1 MNDLKDLNDT
11 KYLLEDSECKSMNME
26 EYSMLKNNN
35 LNNTQLLLEDKS
47 TILNE
52 IPNNNFNNNINN
64 VNCDTNKN
72 INQDNNENNIDN
84 NNNDNND
91 NIIKP
96 NIDTSIK
103 DIMENIENNEEIEKL
118 KKRDEQEIIK
128 QQNILLNNQSSH
140 LEELFSLSYTE
151 LSHNN
156 QILKNPIVNANN
168 TDRKANNISNNSIL
182 SPLKDIQ
189 NNNIDI
195 FKKTGQKEIKEN
207 IINNDSYNG
216 KNNDNNIE
224 QIYFGVIFPTEEKVK
239 NIYYKNNDKKKII
252 SFKIAKN
259 KNNNYHE
266 YFKILVDKNNDK
278 NYYNLK
284 ANEQISIKILLKV
297 PFMKFKKAIN
307 CEIDIID
314 INNNIIGS
322 YYLYANV
329 EIPKLCCLRNKNI
342 IKGCNIPLIKINL
355 SLEENQQFRIPFKNL
370 CLKDFKLNFCL
381 LNSTNEN
388 NTNEFIDYQ
397 IILDSE
403 KDMIFPSC
411 EINYFSIFINIK
423 KKSEFNEKDMGSIK
437 IKKIIEAN
445 IIDTKINYYFC
456 LELLLKKEI

>member
-26 EYSMLKNNN
+26 EYSLLKNNN

-52 IPNNNFNNNINN
+52 IPNNNLNNNINN
-64 VNCDTNKN
+64 VNYDINKN
-72 INQDNNENNIDN
+72 ISHDNNENNIDN
-84 NNNDNND
+84 NNNDHND
-91 NIIKP
+91 NNIRP
-96 NIDTSIK
+96 NIETSIK
-103 DIMENIENNEEIEKL
+103 DLMENIENNEEIEKL

-156 QILKNPIVNANN
+156 QILKIPTVNANN
-168 TDRKANNISNNSIL
+168 SDRKANNISNNSIL
-182 SPLKDIQ
+182 SPLKEVQ

-195 FKKTGQKEIKEN
+195 FKKSEQKEIKEN
-207 IINNDSYNG
+207 LINDDNY
-216 KNNDNNIE
+216 NDNNNNNIE
-224 QIYFGVIFPTEEKVK
+224 KIYFGVIFPTEQKVK
-239 NIYYKNNDKKKII
+239 SIYYKNNDKKKII

-266 YFKILVDKNNDK
+266 YFKILIDEKNDK

-284 ANEQISIKILLKV
+284 ANEQISIKILLQV
-297 PFMKFKKAIN
+297 PFIKFKKTIN
-307 CEIDIID
+307 CGIDIID

-329 EIPKLCCLRNKNI
+329 EIPKLCCLRNKNF

-355 SLEENQQFRIPFKNL
+355 NLEENQKFRIPFKNL
-370 CLKDFKLNFCL
+370 CLRDFKLNFCL
-381 LNSTNEN
+381 LNSSNEN
-388 NTNEFIDYQ
+388 NANEFIEYE
-397 IILDSE
+397 IILDSGN
-403 KDMIFPSC
+403 DLIIPSC
-411 EINYFSIFINIK
+411 EINYFIIFINIK
-423 KKSEFNEKDMGSIK
+423 KKREMNEKDMGCIK

-456 LELLLKKEI
+456 LELLL

>member
-47 TILNE
+47 TMLNE
-52 IPNNNFNNNINN
+52 IPNDNFNNNINN
-64 VNCDTNKN
+64 INYDINKN
-72 INQDNNENNIDN
+72 IIQDNNENNIDN
-84 NNNDNND
+84 NNNENN
-91 NIIKP
+91 IKP

-103 DIMENIENNEEIEKL
+103 DIMENIENNEEIERL

-168 TDRKANNISNNSIL
+168 TERKTNNSIL
-182 SPLKDIQ
+182 SPLKEIQ

-207 IINNDSYNG
+207 IINDNSYN
-216 KNNDNNIE
+216 NNNNNIE
-224 QIYFGVIFPTEEKVK
+224 QIYFGVIFPTEQKIK

-266 YFKILVDKNNDK
+266 YFKILIDKNNDK
-278 NYYNLK
+278 NFYNLK
-284 ANEQISIKILLKV
+284 ANEQISIKILLQV
-297 PFMKFKKAIN
+297 PFMKFKKTIN
-307 CEIDIID
+307 CNIEIID

-329 EIPKLCCLRNKNI
+329 EIPKLCCLRNKNNL
-342 IKGCNIPLIKINL
+342 KGCNIPLIKINL
-355 SLEENQQFRIPFKNL
+355 NFEENQKFKIPFKNL

-381 LNSTNEN
+381 LNTPNEN
-388 NTNEFIDYQ
+388 NANELVDYE
-397 IILDSE
+397 IILDE
-403 KDMIFPSC
+403 GNGMIIPSC

-423 KKSEFNEKDMGSIK
+423 KKSEFNEKDIGNIK

>member
-47 TILNE
+47 TMLNE
-52 IPNNNFNNNINN
+52 IPNDNFNNNINN
-64 VNCDTNKN
+64 INYDINKN
-72 INQDNNENNIDN
+72 IIQDNNENNIDN
-84 NNNDNND
+84 NNNENN
-91 NIIKP
+91 IKP

-103 DIMENIENNEEIEKL
+103 DIMENIENNEEIERL

-156 QILKNPIVNANN
+156 EILKNPIVNANN
-168 TDRKANNISNNSIL
+168 TERKTNNSIL
-182 SPLKDIQ
+182 SPLKEIQ

-207 IINNDSYNG
+207 IINDDSYN
-216 KNNDNNIE
+216 NNNNIE
-224 QIYFGVIFPTEEKVK
+224 QIYFGVIFPTEQKIK
-239 NIYYKNNDKKKII
+239 NIYYKNNEKKKII

-266 YFKILVDKNNDK
+266 DFKILIDKNNDK
-278 NYYNLK
+278 NFYNLK
-284 ANEQISIKILLKV
+284 ANEQISIKILLQV
-297 PFMKFKKAIN
+297 PFMKFKKTIN
-307 CEIDIID
+307 CNIEIID

-329 EIPKLCCLRNKNI
+329 EIPKLCCLRNKNNL
-342 IKGCNIPLIKINL
+342 KGCNIPLIKINL
-355 SLEENQQFRIPFKNL
+355 NFEENQKFKIPFKNL

-381 LNSTNEN
+381 LNTPNEN
-388 NTNEFIDYQ
+388 NANELVDYE
-397 IILDSE
+397 IILDE
-403 KDMIFPSC
+403 GNGMIIPSC

-423 KKSEFNEKDMGSIK
+423 KKSEFNEKDIGNIK